1 MPMGLVAEL
10 AELTAIVVA
19 LKEAANERR
28 TTHAKV
34 AETLDRIRLESYE
47 RVLSELIE
55 KKKG

>member
-10 AELTAIVVA
+10 AELTAMVVA

-28 TTHAKV
+28 TTRARV
-34 AETLDRIRLESYE
+34 AEVLDRIRLESYE